1 MAPMT
6 TYERMRRM
14 YEHREADR
22 VPIIDDPWDSTIE
35 RWRREGMPADVSYVD
50 YFDLDKFAHIWV
62 DTSPRY
68 PERILEQTEEYTIR
82 TTAWGAT
89 LKNWRHAGGVP
100 EFLDFTIVDP
110 RSWEEAKA
118 RMQPTPDRV
127 NWDYLKQ
134 NYPRWRQEGRWIV
147 ADFWFGFDVT
157 HSWTVGT
164 ERVLVAMIEQPE
176 WLSDMFNHF
185 LDMDLA
191 LYEMIWDA
199 GYRFDEIMWYDD
211 MGYKNAQFF
220 SVAMY
225 RSLLKPVHGRAVAW
239 AHERGVKAHLHSCG
253 NINPFVPD
261 LVEIGVDM
269 LNPLEVKAGMNPV
282 ELKAK
287 YGDRLAF
294 HGGLNA
300 VLYNEPERLWE
311 EMRRVIPIMK
321 ENGGYLI
328 SSDHSVPETVSLED
342 FRAFVDLAKE
352 LGKY

>member
-6 TYERMRRM
+6 THERMRRM

-62 DTSPRY
+62 DISPRY

-110 RSWEEAKA
+110 PSWEEAKA

-134 NYPRWRQEGRWIV
+134 NHPRWRQEGRWIV
-147 ADFWFGFDVT
+147 AGFWFGFDVT

-164 ERVLVAMIEQPE
+164 ERVLIAMVEQPE
-176 WLSDMFNHF
+176 WISDMFNHF

-191 LYEMIWDA
+191 LYQMIWDA

-220 SVAMY
+220 SPAMY
-225 RSLLKPVHGRAVAW
+225 RSLVKPVHRRAVAW

-342 FRAFVDLAKE
+342 FRTFVKLAKE

>member
-185 LDMDLA
+185 LNMDLA

-199 GYRFDEIMWYDD
+199 GYRFDEIMWCDD

-253 NINPFVPD
+253 NINPFIPD
-261 LVEIGVDM
+261 LIEIGVDM